1 MQAGGPDRNPSD
13 EVYEKLAGLA
23 GGMIRLGS
31 TASGF
36 PGGAGSVDLILG
48 MSGLS
53 QNQAELLASIKRDTR
68 LLREEPF
75 STARTLL
82 GEASRVG
89 PHDPLF
95 GQHIQGA
102 LESFYRAHSLAES
115 ARELAMIR
123 FDIALIYLALGR
135 NNDAAHWIRR
145 TQEAARAAIND
156 LVSGPLVPRDPH
168 GIRLLDARPPA
179 RKSRRNPGDAI
190 KRETIEGLAGLA
202 AGLLMVPVIFGHT
215 PYWEARRNKASR
227 AAADLVSFTNLVEYL
242 VSSTFNEEMPPPL
255 VLEDFVLR
263 EVSPNTSS

>member
-1 MQAGGPDRNPSD
+1 MQADGPDRNASD
-13 EVYEKLAGLA
+13 EVYGTLAGLA

-53 QNQAELLASIKRDTR
+53 ENQAELLASIKRDTR

-82 GEASRVG
+82 AEASRVG

-123 FDIALIYLALGR
+123 FDIALIYLSLGR
-135 NNDAAHWIRR
+135 NSDAAHWIKR

-168 GIRLLDARPPA
+168 GASLLDRRPPA
-179 RKSRRNPGDAI
+179 RKSRRSLGDAV
-190 KRETIEGLAGLA
+190 KRETIQVVSSFVSGLV
-202 AGLLMVPVIFGHT
+202 MVPIIFGHT
-215 PYWEARRNKASR
+215 PYWEARRRTAAR

-242 VSSTFNEEMPPPL
+242 VSSAFNEEMPPPL
-255 VLEDFVLR
+255 VLDLDGFILR
-263 EVSPNTSS
+263 EVSA